1 MQNDNS
7 DRPKPKI
14 ESDEGETPTLE
25 NIKKIKC
32 LKNSHK
38 ALYQKVMKILQI
50 KDEIS
55 HQRTMKLISLLP

>member
-1 MQNDNS
+1 MQNDS
-7 DRPKPKI
+7 LDRPKQKMD
-14 ESDEGETPTLE
+14 SDESETSTLE

-32 LKNSHK
+32 VKNSHK

-55 HQRTMKLISLLP
+55 HQRTMNLISLLP